1 MSNHISAPTL
11 KDKAQWEALYYGYAT
26 FYKVPMNQEILDNV
40 WAWIMDVDH
49 GFYCLLAKDETGQCV
64 GFMHYRAMPSPLRGK
79 MVGFLDDL
87 FVEPKCRGNGVVEAL
102 YEALNRSA
110 KDKGWPFMRWITADN
125 NYRGRGVYDKLSQR
139 THWITYQMPVD
150 A

>member
-1 MSNHISAPTL
+1 MSIHISEPTL
-11 KDKAQWEALYYGYAT
+11 KDKAQWETLYYGYAT
-26 FYKVPMNQEILDNV
+26 FYKVTMNQEILDNV

-49 GFYCLLAKDETGQCV
+49 GFYGLLAKDETSQCV
-64 GFMHYRAMPSPLRGK
+64 CFMLYRAMPSPLRGK

-139 THWITYQMPVD
+139 THWITYQMQVD